1 MLQERLA
8 PTDSSAAVLAGAR
21 TTHAKSRQK
30 AKLRRDAMRGDD
42 LIGGTAGDLGHAV
55 ELPGETAGAG
65 GGRAQL
71 HDQFADLGFRHHGTH
86 AVPSPPALAGVKT
99 EDLPAPS

>member
-30 AKLRRDAMRGDD
+30 AKLRRDAMRADD
-42 LIGGTAGDLGHAV
+42 LIGATAGDLGHAV

-65 GGRAQL
+65 LRRAQL
-71 HDQFADLGFRHHGTH
+71 HDQFAALRFPHHR
-86 AVPSPPALAGVKT
+86 ADALPSG
-99 EDLPAPS
+99 PAPAGIEPHPPSCP